1 MIRHLREKSA
11 IQLIQQTSL
20 EYLFNY
26 CKSFLLV
33 SPRDRKMECLV
44 GS

>member
-26 CKSFLLV
+26 CKSFPLVSPKNRKMKCLLV
-33 SPRDRKMECLV
+33 S
-44 GS
+44 

>member
-26 CKSFLLV
+26 CKSFPLV